1 MPDDASWAFLHA
13 RPDSRNFAPTS
24 SDPVGHVAPRDARLE
39 CFQVAEPVLAEHG
52 LMTRGESTQGSP
64 APEAKCSKLL
74 MRYSFGESM
83 NKPFYSSSPRTARYK
98 TFTD

>member
-1 MPDDASWAFLHA
+1 MPDDAAWAFLHSS
-13 RPDSRNFAPTS
+13 PDPRDIAPTS
-24 SDPVGHVAPRDARLE
+24 SDPVSHVVPRAARLE

-52 LMTRGESTQGSP
+52 LMTRGESTGGNP

-83 NKPFYSSSPRTARYK
+83 DRPFYSSSPRT
-98 TFTD
+98 DWLI